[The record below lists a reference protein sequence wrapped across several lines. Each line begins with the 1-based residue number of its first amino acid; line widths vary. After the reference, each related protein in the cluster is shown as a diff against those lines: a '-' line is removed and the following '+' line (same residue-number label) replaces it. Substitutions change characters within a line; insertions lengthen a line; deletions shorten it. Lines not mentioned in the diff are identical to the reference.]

1 VKRSVRWAEVK
12 TYTRVLCVFLL
23 VLFAAACSRQIAAPS
38 PSPATLLRA
47 IVPADSAKY
56 SGHETKHW
64 ENPYL
69 AIRPEGIALLT
80 SVDPNEEQILKP
92 DQVLNVLAQLPA
104 SAWPYG
110 RVVAILLD
118 EKPSSSETDKIAIR
132 RSRGILEGDLQ
143 SAAVEIHWMNASQ

>member
-1 VKRSVRWAEVK
+1 
-12 TYTRVLCVFLL
+12 
-23 VLFAAACSRQIAAPS
+23 
-38 PSPATLLRA
+38 LRA
-47 IVPADSAKY
+47 VAPADPAKY

-69 AIRPEGIALLT
+69 AVRPEGIALLT
-80 SVDPNEEQILKP
+80 SVNPNEEQMLKP
-92 DQVLNVLAQLPA
+92 DQVLDALAGLPA

-132 RSRGILEGDLQ
+132 RIRGILEGDLRG
-143 SAAVEIHWMNASQ
+143 AAVEIHWMNASQ